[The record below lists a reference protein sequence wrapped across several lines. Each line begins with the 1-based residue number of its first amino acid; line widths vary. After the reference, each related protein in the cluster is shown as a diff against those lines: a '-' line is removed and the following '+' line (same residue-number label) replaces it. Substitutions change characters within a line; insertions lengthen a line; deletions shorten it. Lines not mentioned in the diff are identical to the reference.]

1 MVPTTNTSE
10 SIRSTNTCVSRRA
23 FLRASTALVA
33 LGVLGG
39 VSSDSAVAQS
49 GNQVF
54 VGTQVTDIDTIDP
67 LSGQSLGIQS
77 FQQPA
82 TFIASAPVSDG
93 VSVET
98 NPFNLV
104 AGADDKGAP
113 GAVDVWSAAVAEV
126 PSDPSIPNPNPG
138 PLLLQ
143 YWNIQGNQQLTE
155 FSGTLVNSHRDKA
168 VAPNLINA
176 PTVIAPG
183 IPPLPFPKAIAEG
196 AVLQGITDG
205 TAVTMFVQGTTVD
218 GANPFISRIDA
229 TRVQ

>member
-1 MVPTTNTSE
+1 M
-10 SIRSTNTCVSRRA
+10 SRRT
-23 FLRASTALVA
+23 FLRASGGLLA
-33 LGVLGG
+33 LGTLGG
-39 VSSDSAVAQS
+39 TSIASVTAQNAS
-49 GNQVF
+49 QVF
-54 VGTQVTDIDTIDP
+54 VGTQSTDIDTIDP

-77 FQQPA
+77 FQHSA

-104 AGADDKGAP
+104 AGADDKSAP
-113 GAVDVWSAAVAEV
+113 GAVDVWSAAVSEV
-126 PSDPSIPNPNPG
+126 PFDPTIPNPNPG

-143 YWNIQGNQQLTE
+143 YWEIQGNQQLTE

-168 VAPNLINA
+168 VVPNLVNA
-176 PTVIAPG
+176 PTVVAPG

-205 TAVTMFVQGTTVD
+205 TSVTMVVQGTTVD
-218 GANPFISRIDA
+218 QANPFISRIDA